1 MAEPSND
8 DNRHDDVTAFNR
20 RFRNAVIAYA
30 VIEFIALATLV
41 YYKCCR

>member
-8 DNRHDDVTAFNR
+8 ENRDEDASAFNR

-41 YYKCCR
+41 YYKYCR